1 MIKNYSKLTYKYIYF
16 VFTIISPIKY
26 IFISFMFIYQFYP
39 KLAKSSFRRLHV
51 AKLVEVQFVGP
62 SKFLVGGL
70 ELAFSNTYFCRR
82 VPFSSLF
89 RVKIVLS
96 SALTLYIRLSYSML
110 RTCSRNSCSYS
121 ALLSILLSE
130 IMH

>member
-51 AKLVEVQFVGP
+51 AKLVSTICRPFQIPFRWV
-62 SKFLVGGL
+62 
-70 ELAFSNTYFCRR
+70 ELAFSNTYFCQR